1 MDQLGAISELVP
13 YKCMICKERLK
24 PMFHDDMVFLS
35 GIVLVLYIIDTCLY
49 IYIYIYIYW
58 WQTVH
63 SL

>member
-49 IYIYIYIYW
+49 IYIYIYIY
-58 WQTVH
+58 
-63 SL
+63 